1 MRLRQPA
8 AWLGWISPPYQRSR
22 WLGMSTSPCRSAQ
35 STPEA
40 VALSPSCWSYLKSPP
55 RSVTTTVSCRRGG
68 LRCFAVTSATAR
80 EMPGSPLMPKQVRTH
95 AVNCTRRPGRPLTAR
110 VADRTSG
117 RQGSRSHLAY
127 LSATDTLAGQARS
140 PKKGQGKFHFDVN
153 RARRRQPSRGIK
165 GPVPFPA
172 CRTLTG
178 A

>member
-1 MRLRQPA
+1 MDLTAIPA
-8 AWLGWISPPYQRSR
+8 VPMAWDVDVSVPVSPKHPRGR
-22 WLGMSTSPCRSAQ
+22 GF
-35 STPEA
+35 
-40 VALSPSCWSYLKSPP
+40 VALMLVLSQVAT
-55 RSVTTTVSCRRGG
+55 SVTTTVSCRRGG